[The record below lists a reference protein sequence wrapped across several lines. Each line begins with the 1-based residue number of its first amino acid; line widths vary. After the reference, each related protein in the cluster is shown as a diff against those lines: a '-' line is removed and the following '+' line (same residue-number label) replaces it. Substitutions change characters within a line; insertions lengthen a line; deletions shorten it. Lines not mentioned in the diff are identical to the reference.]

1 MRKLANVDELLM
13 LMYLAESHGMVAA
26 TRKAR
31 QLGFPIAQ
39 VQEEDE

>member
-1 MRKLANVDELLM
+1 MRKLANVDELYM
-13 LMYLAESHGMVAA
+13 LMIVADSYGMAAA

-39 VQEEDE
+39 EGEEE